1 MTSLYHCELC
11 HIKTTNKRDYNT
23 HLITQKHGNR
33 SLDIDLIEC
42 SKCGKK
48 YKSRQGLWKHR
59 KYGLC
64 AYIAISTTTASAT
77 TASATTFVNN
87 ELVNTLI
94 KQNQE
99 FKEMLLSYATNMG
112 TNVSSANVSSANVSV
127 KFNIGDFLNKTC
139 IHAINITDFIH
150 SITWTIE
157 DIEYLGNC
165 GCVDSTT
172 KIIND
177 ALNKLD
183 PYCRP
188 IWCSD
193 EKRLVFY
200 IKNVDNI
207 LEKDGDLIRTINRI
221 KHCSNQISAFN
232 SWKLKYPGCKESG
245 HGKNDLLIKISV
257 EMFDMNPDNIRKI
270 VIGLANKT
278 KINKGIEADGIL
290 IFYVDIL

>member
-1 MTSLYHCELC
+1 M
-11 HIKTTNKRDYNT
+11 
-23 HLITQKHGNR
+23 
-33 SLDIDLIEC
+33 
-42 SKCGKK
+42 
-48 YKSRQGLWKHR
+48 SRQGLWKHR

-64 AYIAISTTTASAT
+64 AATTASAT
-77 TASATTFVNN
+77 TASATTASATTASATSSATTASATSSATSSATTFVNN

-99 FKEMLLSYATNMG
+99 FKEILMSY
-112 TNVSSANVSSANVSV
+112 SSNTFFNNSNNNNTVNTI

-157 DIEYLGNC
+157 DIEYLGNY

-172 KIIND
+172 NIICN

-193 EKRLVFY
+193 EKRLAFY
-200 IKNVDNI
+200 IKNADNI
-207 LEKDGDLIRTINRI
+207 WEKDGDLIRTINRI

-245 HGKNDLLIKISV
+245 HGKNDLLIKISI

-270 VIGLANKT
+270 VACLANKT
-278 KINKGIEADGIL
+278 KINKGI
-290 IFYVDIL
+290 

>member
-1 MTSLYHCELC
+1 MAPLYHCELC
-11 HIKTTNKRDYNT
+11 HIKITNKRDYNT

-33 SLDIDLIEC
+33 SLGIDLIDC

-64 AYIAISTTTASAT
+64 ATASAT
-77 TASATTFVNN
+77 TSAATASGATTTTSDTASGTSTNFVNN
-87 ELVNTLI
+87 DLVNTLI

-99 FKEMLLSYATNMG
+99 FKEILLSY
-112 TNVSSANVSSANVSV
+112 SSNTFFNNSNNNTTVNTI

-157 DIEYLGNC
+157 DIEYLGNY

-193 EKRLVFY
+193 EKRLAFY

-207 LEKDGDLIRTINRI
+207 WEKDGDVIRTINRI

-278 KINKGIEADGIL
+278 KINKGI
-290 IFYVDIL
+290 